1 MYSEQVGIDKKYS
14 NLKKCISISILNFNL
29 MKNVNKFYSSY
40 HIREDECG
48 EILTDKM
55 EFHII
60 ELVKLPKDSN
70 STSIYDW
77 AKFITTKNREEF
89 EMLAHKNKYLKE
101 AYKQLDVI
109 SQDKQKRLEYFT
121 RQKAIYDINTM
132 MEEYFESGMK

>member
-1 MYSEQVGIDKKYS
+1 
-14 NLKKCISISILNFNL
+14 